1 MRSSNGER
9 KIYEILAASNL
20 PFAEEYEFADLMS
33 TSGRRLRFDFCVFKP
48 DRTIDFLI
56 EFQGKQHYLPVKHF
70 GGEKAVHR
78 QRYNDNLKRRYCLDR
93 GLNLVTIPYWDEP
106 LLSYDYI
113 MRAAGHQEEV

>member
-9 KIYEILAASNL
+9 RIYEILAASNL

-78 QRYNDNLKRRYCLDR
+78 QRYNDNLKRRYCLDK

-106 LLSYDYI
+106 FLSYDYI